1 MSKNKQRTGYF
12 SVHRKMLDH
21 WLFEDATDIGLW
33 VVFASEFA
41 YEECEVVG
49 QFTGKPIKLKPNQQV
64 FSTEQLGQLL
74 NNVWSGTKSGKK
86 LLTRHMVNGRMAKW
100 KNEGLIDWVD
110 CDCRT
115 DGRLFTIKT
124 ARPNLGETETVSETK
139 PAAPNI
145 KKKSSSGSNNKTKV
159 EITTLPSDLD
169 TPAVREAWKDFV
181 LHRKQLD
188 GKGMTERAEK
198 AIINKL
204 MNANLTTDEV
214 VAELN
219 KAIESGWKSVFPK
232 EGRPKMA
239 KRSGNSTFKQGSDS
253 RVVRHEGFRKL
264 AYEEAMLKN
273 DMEASTSAG

>member
-1 MSKNKQRTGYF
+1 
-12 SVHRKMLDH
+12 MLDH
-21 WLFEDATDIGLW
+21 WLFEDATEIGLW

-145 KKKSSSGSNNKTKV
+145 KKKTNKT
-159 EITTLPSDLD
+159 TTSK
-169 TPAVREAWKDFV
+169 TKQFV
-181 LHRKQLD
+181 PPGL
-188 GKGMTERAEK
+188 
-198 AIINKL
+198 
-204 MNANLTTDEV
+204 DEV
-214 VAELN
+214 VAYAVEKGWPNAKGLADKFIDYYTDTKWI
-219 KAIESGWKSVFPK
+219 KANGKPVISWKGTLRTWQENEKTTFVPISQ
-232 EGRPKMA
+232 
-239 KRSGNSTFKQGSDS
+239 SGNSTFKQGSDG

-264 AYEEAMLKN
+264 TYEEAMLKN
-273 DMEASTSAG
+273 DMEASTSAA